1 MQLYLL
7 FQEHDQMKP
16 LPMLMLISDEQTT
29 L

>member
-16 LPMLMLISDEQTT
+16 LQILMLIIDDQTT